1 MVLTPAKKKWLIF
14 GGGALV
20 LVVALAI
27 ALPLTVGKSV
37 SNSSASDTFRGSSV
51 LDEVPLIDGH
61 NDLPHNLYSI
71 ENNQLANFNFDSDL
85 RLHPIWGT
93 RSSSHTDLPRL
104 RTGKVGGQFWVAYV
118 SCGTQHKDAVERT
131 MAQIDVIKR
140 LIKKYPN
147 DLQYATTADEIEEA
161 FKAGKIAS
169 LIVVEGGHSI
179 DDRLS
184 VLRLYYELGVRYM
197 TLTHSCNQP
206 WADASPIDDTTNE
219 KRNLTEFGVHV
230 VWEMNR
236 LGMMV
241 DISHVSAGVMHH
253 VLDVTRAPVIFSHTS
268 AYAMFAHNRNAKDD
282 VLLRLRENGG
292 ICMVNFYSFYVGGAD
307 ATIDDVI
314 RHINHI
320 KDVAGVDYVGI
331 GGDYDGVSR
340 QPIGLEDVSKYPDL
354 FDKLAQSGHGYEPWT
369 PEELKKLAGLNL
381 LRVMRQIEQVAAGLA
396 SEEPYET
403 NIPDAE
409 IYDFEP
415 DQSCKTDYT
424 YIPSNQMFG
433 EI

>member
-1 MVLTPAKKKWLIF
+1 MVLSAAKKKWLIF

-37 SNSSASDTFRGSSV
+37 GNSEQSDTFRGSSV

-61 NDLPHNLYSI
+61 NDLPYNLYSI
-71 ENNQLANFNFDSDL
+71 EQNQLANFNFDSDL
-85 RLHPIWGT
+85 RLHPVWGP
-93 RSSSHTDLPRL
+93 RSTSHTDLPRL

-147 DLQYATTADEIEEA
+147 DLQYATTADEIEAA

-169 LIVVEGGHSI
+169 LICVEGGHSI

-206 WADASPIDDTTNE
+206 WVDASPIDDTTVE
-219 KRNLTEFGVHV
+219 KRNLTDFGVKV

-241 DISHVSAGVMHH
+241 DLSHVSAGVMHH
-253 VLDVTRAPVIFSHTS
+253 ALDVSRAPVIFSHSS
-268 AYAMFAHNRNAKDD
+268 AHAMYAHHRNAKDD
-282 VLLRLRENGG
+282 VLLKLRENRG
-292 ICMVNFYSFYVGGAD
+292 IIMVNFYSLYVGGSQ

-320 KDVAGVDYVGI
+320 RDVAGVDHVGI
-331 GGDYDGVSR
+331 GGDYDGVNR
-340 QPIGLEDVSKYPDL
+340 QPIGLEDVSMYPDL
-354 FDKLAQSGHGYEPWT
+354 FDKLAQPDHGFEPWT

-381 LRVMRQIEQVAAGLA
+381 LRVMREVEQVAAGL
-396 SEEPYET
+396 SNEDPYEV
-403 NIPDAE
+403 NIPDEDIHAF
-409 IYDFEP
+409 DP
-415 DQSCKTDYT
+415 NQSCKTDFTYT
-424 YIPSNQMFG
+424 PTNM